1 MEAIESMDQLTTNR
15 DGFSQAILP
24 IQPTL
29 LRVALGLTRDPS
41 EAHDLVQ
48 DALERALKEW
58 ERFTPGTN
66 ARAWATT
73 ILSRLFI
80 DRWRQRRR
88 QPKFVGLEA
97 IETPGNLTETK
108 ADDASPAPWE
118 TVTEADLT
126 WAISQ
131 LPPDL
136 RTVFELN
143 VTGRLSYL
151 QISEAASI
159 PVNTVGTRLLRAR
172 RHLRARLCERITSR
186 GTHADLPMARAPRPP
201 AELQLAAV

>member
-1 MEAIESMDQLTTNR
+1 MDQPTTTR
-15 DGFSQAILP
+15 AGFCEAILP
-24 IQPTL
+24 FQPTL

-41 EAHDLVQ
+41 EARDLVQ
-48 DALERALKEW
+48 DALERALREW

-66 ARAWATT
+66 VRAWATT

-88 QPKFVGLEA
+88 QPKFVDLEA
-97 IETPGNLTETK
+97 IEAPGNVNDAKT
-108 ADDASPAPWE
+108 DDAAPSPWE

-126 WAISQ
+126 WAISE

-136 RTVFELN
+136 RVVFELN
-143 VTGRLSYL
+143 VTGGLSYL

-172 RHLRARLCERITSR
+172 RHLRARLCERMTQR
-186 GTHADLPMARAPRPP
+186 GTRTEVPEPTKPP
-201 AELQLAAV
+201 ASRLLARGLPVAQV

>member
-1 MEAIESMDQLTTNR
+1 MDQLTSHKGTR
-15 DGFSQAILP
+15 DGFCEAILP
-24 IQPTL
+24 VQPTL

-48 DALERALKEW
+48 DALERALREW

-66 ARAWATT
+66 VRAWATT

-97 IETPGNLTETK
+97 IETPTHAADPK
-108 ADDASPAPWE
+108 ADDAPPAPWE

-126 WAISQ
+126 WAVSQ
-131 LPPDL
+131 LPQDL
-136 RTVFELN
+136 RVVFELN
-143 VTGRLSYL
+143 VNGGLSYL

-172 RHLRARLCERITSR
+172 KHLRARLCERLTSR
-186 GTHADLPMARAPRPP
+186 EAPAAPQLPFP
-201 AELQLAAV
+201 ASPAAVQFATL

>member
-1 MEAIESMDQLTTNR
+1 MDQLTITR
-15 DGFSQAILP
+15 DGFCEAIVPVQP
-24 IQPTL
+24 IL

-41 EAHDLVQ
+41 EAQDLVQ
-48 DALERALKEW
+48 DALERALREW

-66 ARAWATT
+66 VRAWATT

-97 IETPGNLTETK
+97 IETPGHATDGK
-108 ADDASPAPWE
+108 PDDAPPAPWE

-126 WAISQ
+126 WAISE

-136 RTVFELN
+136 RRVFEMN
-143 VTGRLSYL
+143 VTGGLSYL

-172 RHLRARLCERITSR
+172 KHLRARLCERITSR
-186 GTHADLPMARAPRPP
+186 GTHPELPETFAPHPLP
-201 AELQLAAV
+201 ELQLAAAV

>member
-1 MEAIESMDQLTTNR
+1 MDQLTATR
-15 DGFSQAILP
+15 DGFCEAILP
-24 IQPTL
+24 VQSTL

-41 EAHDLVQ
+41 EAQDLVQ
-48 DALERALKEW
+48 DALERALREW

-66 ARAWATT
+66 VRAWATT

-97 IETPGNLTETK
+97 LETPGNGPEVEPG
-108 ADDASPAPWE
+108 DAPPAPWE
-118 TVTEADLT
+118 TVSEADLK
-126 WAISQ
+126 WAISE

-136 RTVFELN
+136 RKVFELN
-143 VTGRLSYL
+143 VTGGLSYL
-151 QISEAASI
+151 EISEAASI

-172 RHLRARLCERITSR
+172 RHLRARLCERISSR
-186 GTHADLPMARAPRPP
+186 GTHAELPETLAPRPLP
-201 AELQLAAV
+201 VLQLAAAV

>member
-1 MEAIESMDQLTTNR
+1 
-15 DGFSQAILP
+15 
-24 IQPTL
+24 

-48 DALERALKEW
+48 DALERALREW

-66 ARAWATT
+66 GRAWATT

-97 IETPGNLTETK
+97 IETPGNGNDAA
-108 ADDASPAPWE
+108 ADDAAPAPWE

-126 WAISQ
+126 WAISK

-136 RTVFELN
+136 RVVFELN
-143 VTGRLSYL
+143 VTGGQSYL

-172 RHLRARLCERITSR
+172 RHLRARLCERMTQRGNRTDVAEPVKPYASR
-186 GTHADLPMARAPRPP
+186 RLARGLRVAH
-201 AELQLAAV
+201 V